1 MGKYYIYNAKLVDK
15 KHKNATIVFNPD
27 IDFDFNTLK
36 NELTEYFRY
45 FHQTS
50 TLVFMHCKRS
60 KDVQKSVEANL
71 EAIFKSIPKVEESSL
86 SGNISYISYDNVTF
100 SFPKRGFLAKNK
112 KEILNQGLVK
122 IFEDNG
128 GLVESNGISHHFVFP
143 SGKHSSKFL
152 RTANVLVYKSQIDFI
167 ALNTLHLF
175 SKLDF
180 NNIYCDTLSI
190 NVVAYSMTKYLKR
203 FNQNKEINIESFK
216 SYDGLYNSKSV
227 FYNKS
232 IFLISAS
239 TSGGLINYI
248 QKNHPEISSD
258 EICTL
263 YYMPIDKDS
272 PIVRERVLCNLEK
285 NEKLDYGIPL
295 YDQSKA
301 NEECIYC
308 KNHSTPISIIGD
320 SFNLDEPVI
329 YPRNISASKYIPK
342 SLKNFVEVFKHNNE
356 SGTSLKVSYSEDSTS
371 RKKYNLYIDYAN
383 IIGDITNECFKS
395 HKSKLDAYINQY
407 VPASISHIVHLNDKG
422 SLLLSQYIKD
432 EIKDFAKNKI
442 TIINQSELKDDTI
455 ESKTSGSILIVGSC
469 ISNGKNLLYLSRFFR
484 NYEYI
489 RLIYFIGINRVSDPK
504 KFAELRTNIKYGL
517 YGPDNSSLV
526 EIETINCDN
535 SSSNTPWEEELDYLQ
550 SVQEELDVPSKFIND
565 RVDILRPFSDSKN
578 RGGSQKIFYKSVVGN
593 ELEIRKNSAF
603 FNDNKYYQNVSQ
615 SDVYFTISCVLNNM
629 RNNKEDGLF
638 QTSFVK
644 NVLDPFVF
652 NRYNDGIIQASL
664 LRAARNEEL
673 NYSCSKKISA
683 DMLMLLKTFLKSL
696 DEYQGEAILE
706 FLYALAIGK
715 LRLAKEHYDELL
727 IELKNQSN
735 PKFHIFKSSIE
746 QIYNNS
752 L

>member
-1 MGKYYIYNAKLVDK
+1 MGKYYIYNAKLEDK

-36 NELTEYFRY
+36 NELTDYFRY

-50 TLVFMHCKRS
+50 TLVFLHCKGN

-86 SGNISYISYDNVTF
+86 SDNISYIPYDKDSF

-152 RTANVLVYKSQIDFI
+152 RTANVLVFKSQIDFI

-175 SKLDF
+175 SKVDF
-180 NNIYCDTLSI
+180 DNIYCDTLSI
-190 NVVAYSMTKYLKR
+190 NVIAYSMTKYLKR
-203 FNQNKEINIESFK
+203 YNQDKEINIESFK
-216 SYDGLYNSKSV
+216 SYDGLYNSQSI
-227 FYNKS
+227 FYDKS

-248 QKNHPEISSD
+248 QKNHPEIGSD

-272 PIVRERVLCNLEK
+272 PIIQERVLCNLER
-285 NEKLDYGIPL
+285 NEKLNYGIPL
-295 YDQSKA
+295 YDQSKK
-301 NEECIYC
+301 NEKCTYC
-308 KNHSTPISIIGD
+308 VNHSTPISIIGD

-329 YPRNISASKYIPK
+329 YPRNISASKYISK
-342 SLKNFVEVFKHNNE
+342 SLKNFVEVFKQNNE

-371 RKKYNLYIDYAN
+371 RKKYNLYIDYEK
-383 IIGDITNECFKS
+383 IISNITNESFKS

-422 SLLLSQYIKD
+422 SVLLSQYIKD

-442 TIINQSELKDDTI
+442 TIINQSELKEDTI
-455 ESKTSGSILIVGSC
+455 ATSSSGSILIVGSC

-484 NYEYI
+484 NYENI

-504 KFAELRTNIKYGL
+504 KYAELRTNIRYGL
-517 YGPDNSSLV
+517 YGAENSSLV

-535 SSSNTPWEEELDYLQ
+535 SSSNTPWERELDYLQ
-550 SVQEELDVPSKFIND
+550 SVQQELDVPSKFIND
-565 RVDILRPFSDSKN
+565 RIEVLRAFSDSTN
-578 RGGSQKIFYKSVVGN
+578 RGGSERIFYPSIDAN

-603 FNDNKYYQNVSQ
+603 FNDNKYYKNVTQ

-652 NRYNDGIIQASL
+652 NRFNDGIIQASL

-673 NYSCSKKISA
+673 NYSCSKKISS
-683 DMLMLLKTFLKSL
+683 DMLMLLKTFLKSV

-715 LRLAKEHYDELL
+715 LRLSKEHYNELI
-727 IELKNQSN
+727 IELNNHPN
-735 PKFHIFKSSIE
+735 PEFQIFKSSIE
-746 QIYNNS
+746 QIYNDS

>member
-1 MGKYYIYNAKLVDK
+1 MGKYYIYNAKLEDK

-27 IDFDFNTLK
+27 IDFDFSTLK

-50 TLVFMHCKRS
+50 TLVFLHCKGN
-60 KDVQKSVEANL
+60 KDVQKSIEANL

-86 SGNISYISYDNVTF
+86 SDNIFYIPYDEKSF
-100 SFPKRGFLAKNK
+100 SFPKKGFLAKNQ

-122 IFEDNG
+122 IFVDNG

-175 SKLDF
+175 GKLDF

-203 FNQNKEINIESFK
+203 FYQDKEINIESFK
-216 SYDGLYNSKSV
+216 SYDGLYNSQTV
-227 FYNKS
+227 FYNNS

-272 PIVRERVLCNLEK
+272 PIVQERVLCNLERD
-285 NEKLDYGIPL
+285 EKLNYGIPV
-295 YDQSKA
+295 YDQSKP
-301 NEECIYC
+301 NEKCIYC
-308 KNHSTPISIIGD
+308 ANHSTPISIIGD
-320 SFNLDEPVI
+320 SFNLDEPVV

-371 RKKYNLYIDYAN
+371 RKKYNLYIDYEN
-383 IIGDITNECFKS
+383 IISDITNECFKS

-422 SLLLSQYIKD
+422 SLLLSEYIKD
-432 EIKDFAKNKI
+432 TIKDFAKNEV
-442 TIINQSELKDDTI
+442 TIINQSELKSDTVDDK
-455 ESKTSGSILIVGSC
+455 SSGSILLVGSC

-484 NYEYI
+484 NYENI
-489 RLIYFIGINRVSDPK
+489 RLIYFIGINRVSDPEK
-504 KFAELRTNIKYGL
+504 YAELRTNIRYGL
-517 YGPDNSSLV
+517 YGAENSSLV

-535 SSSNTPWEEELDYLQ
+535 SSSNTPWERELDYLQ
-550 SVQEELDVPSKFIND
+550 SVQQELDVPSKFIND
-565 RVDILRPFSDSKN
+565 RIEVLRAFSDSTN
-578 RGGSQKIFYKSVVGN
+578 RGGSEKIFYSSIDSN

-603 FNDNKYYQNVSQ
+603 FNDNKYYKNVTQ

-629 RNNKEDGLF
+629 RNNKKDGLY

-652 NRYNDGIIQASL
+652 NRFNDGIIQASL
-664 LRAARNEEL
+664 LRASRNEEL
-673 NYSCSKKISA
+673 NYSCSKKISS
-683 DMLMLLKTFLKSL
+683 DMLMLLRTFLKSV

-706 FLYALAIGK
+706 FLYALSIGK
-715 LRLAKEHYDELL
+715 LKLVKEHYKEL
-727 IELKNQSN
+727 IAELDKYSN
-735 PKFHIFKSSIE
+735 EEFQIFKSSIE
-746 QIYNNS
+746 QIYNKS